1 MGNLDESRTKEE
13 EEEEAGPEKPPAP
26 CVDLTQAEN
35 ENKYKLGNA
44 VDWNK
49 YEEDVRKA
57 CLKGVELEGVQD
69 VHKCMIMCLEER
81 DIDYPA
87 FQMPLLKPAI
97 KIGCR
102 QGCGGLP

>member
-1 MGNLDESRTKEE
+1 M
-13 EEEEAGPEKPPAP
+13 
-26 CVDLTQAEN
+26 
-35 ENKYKLGNA
+35 
-44 VDWNK
+44 
-49 YEEDVRKA
+49 RKA